1 MPHVGIV
8 GYDFGDYDSDSGGW
22 AGFLTRFDGWQ
33 SFFLVISPVK
43 ILAIKFLQEILRL
56 HASGLKAQGLGT

>member
-1 MPHVGIV
+1 MVGNH
-8 GYDFGDYDSDSGGW
+8 
-22 AGFLTRFDGWQ
+22 
-33 SFFLVISPVK
+33 FFLVISPVK